1 MDRQE
6 VAQQTHVEQE
16 MLGHIMHVLRT
27 SSAWPV
33 SGTDASRKLSTL
45 RFVSQSFQRHLE
57 RLLSLEENNGFLDL
71 VRASAPWLGRKT
83 DALQA
88 QHNSFRAQAQQFVG
102 RFERLS
108 STDLPGLDAVCA
120 DLLVLLGKIEEH
132 NRKGIA
138 LLQEALERDEGGEG

>member
-6 VAQQTHVEQE
+6 VAQQTQVEQE

-27 SSAWPV
+27 SAAWPV
-33 SGTDASRKLSTL
+33 IGTDASRKLSTL
-45 RFVSQSFQRHLE
+45 RFVAGSFQRHLE
-57 RLLSLEENNGFLDL
+57 RLLALEENDGFLDM
-71 VRASAPWLGRKT
+71 VRSSAPWLGRKT

-88 QHNSFRAQAQQFVG
+88 QHAGFRAQAQQLVG

-108 STDLPGLDAVCA
+108 SSDLPGLDAVCA
-120 DLLVLLGKIEEH
+120 DMLVLFGKIDEH

-138 LLQEALERDEGGEG
+138 LLLEATARDEGGEG